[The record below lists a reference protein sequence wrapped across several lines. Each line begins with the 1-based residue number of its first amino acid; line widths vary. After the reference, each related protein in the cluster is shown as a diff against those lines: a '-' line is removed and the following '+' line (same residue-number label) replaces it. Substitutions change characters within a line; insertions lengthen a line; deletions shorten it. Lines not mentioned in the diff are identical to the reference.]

1 MRRLLVLSI
10 VAASVTVGATTA
22 SAATWIRQAPA
33 AHAGKHTLVAPAHG
47 KAAPSATWIRAAKL
61 GKATWIR

>member
-1 MRRLLVLSI
+1 MRRLLVLSL
-10 VAASVTVGATTA
+10 VAASVTVGATSA

-33 AHAGKHTLVAPAHG
+33 HAGKHTLLARAHG

-61 GKATWIR
+61 SKATWIR

>member
-22 SAATWIRQAPA
+22 SAATWIRQAPV
-33 AHAGKHTLVAPAHG
+33 HAGKHTLVVRAHG
-47 KAAPSATWIRAAKL
+47 KAAQSATWIRAAKL
-61 GKATWIR
+61 GRATWIR

>member
-22 SAATWIRQAPA
+22 SAATWIRA
-33 AHAGKHTLVAPAHG
+33 AKLGR
-47 KAAPSATWIRAAKL
+47 ATWIR
-61 GKATWIR
+61 